1 MKRQTW
7 SLASVLMLVSALA
20 GPAGAEARQ
29 PPPALD
35 SDVIDAGDL
44 HVRFK
49 VRVFGL
55 LSINGHF
62 NRLHGKFVSDTQGG
76 TTGVRMQIDAG
87 SVTTDDAWRDD
98 LLRGP
103 RFFATER
110 YPRITFSGTCLARG
124 RNGAMQ
130 LAGNLSLRGRSRPVV
145 FEFEPVSAAPD
156 SRAGIYQARTV
167 IRRSE
172 FGLNAMQHLIGD
184 EVEIIV
190 AMQTDAA
197 D

>member
-1 MKRQTW
+1 MRARIW
-7 SLASVLMLVSALA
+7 SLASVLMLVTTLA
-20 GPAGAEARQ
+20 APAGAGAGEPSLAAAPEA
-29 PPPALD
+29 
-35 SDVIDAGDL
+35 IDPGKV

-145 FEFEPVSAAPD
+145 FELESASAAPD
-156 SRAGIYQARTV
+156 NRAGVYRARTV

-172 FGLNAMQHLIGD
+172 FGLNAMQHLISD

-190 AMQTDAA
+190 AMQTDAT

>member
-7 SLASVLMLVSALA
+7 DLTSVLMLVTALA
-20 GPAGAEARQ
+20 GPAGAEAGQ
-29 PPPALD
+29 PPPVSD

-44 HVRFK
+44 QVRFK

-55 LSINGHF
+55 LSISGYF
-62 NRLHGKFVSDTQGG
+62 SRLYGTFVSDTQGG

-103 RFFATER
+103 RFFATDR
-110 YPRITFSGTCLARG
+110 YPRITFSGACLGRG
-124 RNGAMQ
+124 ENGALR

-145 FEFEPVSAAPD
+145 FEFQPVSAEPN

-197 D
+197 G

>member
-7 SLASVLMLVSALA
+7 SLASVLMLVTTLA
-20 GPAGAEARQ
+20 PPAGAGEPSLASASEA
-29 PPPALD
+29 
-35 SDVIDAGDL
+35 IDPGKV

-98 LLRGP
+98 LLSRP
-103 RFFATER
+103 SVQRSTVPEIR
-110 YPRITFSGTCLARG
+110 ELY
-124 RNGAMQ
+124 RNY
-130 LAGNLSLRGRSRPVV
+130 LAGGGSPARKQ
-145 FEFEPVSAAPD
+145 AP
-156 SRAGIYQARTV
+156 SWLGTR
-167 IRRSE
+167 
-172 FGLNAMQHLIGD
+172 L
-184 EVEIIV
+184 
-190 AMQTDAA
+190 
-197 D
+197 

>member
-7 SLASVLMLVSALA
+7 NLTSVLMLVTALA

-35 SDVIDAGDL
+35 SAVIDAGDL

-55 LSINGHF
+55 LSISGHF
-62 NRLHGKFVSDTQGG
+62 NRLYGTLVSDTQGD

-103 RFFATER
+103 RFFATDR
-110 YPRITFSGTCLARG
+110 YPRITFSGACLGRG
-124 RNGAMQ
+124 DNGALQ

-145 FEFEPVSAAPD
+145 FEFQPVSAGRD
-156 SRAGIYQARTV
+156 SRARIYQARTV

-197 D
+197 G